1 MSLEQTYVTVPG
13 QVYAC
18 MSVVGPDCP
27 QKSDKFGLK
36 IYGCFATRDDASS
49 HARRLQKDDATF
61 DIYVVDMYKWLL
73 IPPDREHIE
82 DVHYNDEKLEE
93 IMSKY
98 RENQALGTKMFEER
112 KRDMMA
118 KPLPGEMPYIKP
130 GDENSK
136 FYNKPD
142 EPPISHP
149 AEILERLKSERPDAS
164 VAELV
169 IEADAIVAEEI
180 KERQRQRLE
189 ALANAEEA
197 PPNSPDKGGPSETE

>member
-1 MSLEQTYVTVPG
+1 MSLEQTYITLPG
-13 QVYAC
+13 QVFAAI
-18 MSVVGPDCP
+18 SIVGPDCP

-36 IYGCFATRDDASS
+36 IYGTFATRDEASS

-98 RENQALGTKMFEER
+98 RENQALGTKLFEER

-118 KPLPGEMPYIKP
+118 KPISGDMPYIKP

-149 AEILERLKSERPDAS
+149 AEVLDRLKKEKPDAS
-164 VAELV
+164 VEELV
-169 IEADAIVAEEI
+169 IEADAIVSEEI
-180 KERQRQRLE
+180 KERQRKRLE
-189 ALANAEEA
+189 DLVAAKKAADEEA
-197 PPNSPDKGGPSETE
+197 ESGPSSN

>member
-1 MSLEQTYVTVPG
+1 MSLEQTYTTLPG

-18 MSVVGPDCP
+18 MSVIGPDCP

-36 IYGCFATRDDASS
+36 IYGCFGSRDEASS
-49 HARRLQKDDATF
+49 HAKRLQKEDATF

-73 IPPDREHIE
+73 IPPDRDHIA

-118 KPLPGEMPYIKP
+118 KPTSGDMPYIKP

-136 FYNKPD
+136 YYNKPD
-142 EPPISHP
+142 EAPISHP
-149 AEILERLKSERPDAS
+149 AELLEKLKLEKPDATME
-164 VAELV
+164 ELV
-169 IEADAIVAEEI
+169 KEADALVAEEI
-180 KERQRQRLE
+180 KERQQQRLE
-189 ALANAEEA
+189 
-197 PPNSPDKGGPSETE
+197 SGGGGLTLNLVEETE

>member
-1 MSLEQTYVTVPG
+1 MSLEQTYTTLPG
-13 QVYAC
+13 QVFAC
-18 MSVVGPDCP
+18 ISIVGPDCP

-36 IYGCFATRDDASS
+36 IYGSFVSRDEASS
-49 HARRLQKDDATF
+49 HARRLQKEDATF

-73 IPPDREHIE
+73 IPPDRDHID
-82 DVHYNDEKLEE
+82 DVHYNDDKLEE

-118 KPLPGEMPYIKP
+118 KPIPGEMPYIKP

-149 AEILERLKSERPDAS
+149 ADVLKRLQEEKPDAP
-164 VAELV
+164 VAELIV
-169 IEADAIVAEEI
+169 EADAIVAEEI
-180 KERQRQRLE
+180 KERQRVRLE
-189 ALANAEEA
+189 ALACAEKEEEA
-197 PPNSPDKGGPSETE
+197 GPSSSD

>member
-1 MSLEQTYVTVPG
+1 
-13 QVYAC
+13 

-36 IYGCFATRDDASS
+36 IYGCFATRDEASS

-73 IPPDREHIE
+73 IPPDRDHIE

-98 RENQALGTKMFEER
+98 RENQALGSKLFEER
-112 KRDMMA
+112 KRDMMS
-118 KPLPGEMPYIKP
+118 KPTSGDMPYIKP

-149 AEILERLKSERPDAS
+149 AEVLERLKKERPDAS

-169 IEADAIVAEEI
+169 VEADAIVAEEI
-180 KERQRQRLE
+180 KDRQRARLE
-189 ALANAEEA
+189 ALASAEAEA
-197 PPNSPDKGGPSETE
+197 AEAGPSETS